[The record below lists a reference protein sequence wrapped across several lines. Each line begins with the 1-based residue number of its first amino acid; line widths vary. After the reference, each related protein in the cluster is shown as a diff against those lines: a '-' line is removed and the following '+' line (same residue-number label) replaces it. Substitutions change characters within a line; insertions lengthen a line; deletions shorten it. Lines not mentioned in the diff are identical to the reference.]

1 MPASLPKA
9 CRRWN
14 WISDR
19 HCQTN
24 KLHLRFLKCALK
36 CTAQLAKILRRS
48 NYREPLRPYRNMYLQ
63 MNSIASTY
71 ISGVILSLWP
81 QARLMTT

>member
-1 MPASLPKA
+1 MLS
-9 CRRWN
+9 CRAVHPIANSRW
-14 WISDR
+14 
-19 HCQTN
+19 
-24 KLHLRFLKCALK
+24 LLVHLLLLSFCLITYHEKFEAL
-36 CTAQLAKILRRS
+36 S
-48 NYREPLRPYRNMYLQ
+48 PYRNMYLQ